1 MEDRERWPGNPR
13 ESGFGQ
19 HRQRALP
26 CEATEFISV
35 PPTGQRAE
43 NIKCIYTQIRTP
55 MLAESDERTNG
66 YKAGRANQ
74 RGISHPLPSA
84 PLAAH
89 VAAGVH
95 Q

>member
-43 NIKCIYTQIRTP
+43 NIKCIYTQIRPP

-66 YKAGRANQ
+66 NKARRANQ
-74 RGISHPLPSA
+74 RRIPDALSSA
-84 PLAAH
+84 PLAAD